1 MEKKMA
7 NTEKKIT
14 KKDRY
19 NRLYAI
25 VEQSNATDKVDLLG
39 FIDHEVEL
47 LEKKSSKT
55 TLTANQKANL
65 EIIEVIKEVLAD
77 KPNSTVSEM
86 IKDDRLAAYSN
97 QKISSLLTKLG
108 DDGTKEVVKITDK
121 KVSRFSL
128 REAN

>member
-1 MEKKMA
+1 M
-7 NTEKKIT
+7 EKKIT
-14 KKDRY
+14 KKDKY
-19 NRLYAI
+19 NRVYAI
-25 VEQSNATDKVDLLG
+25 VEQSNATDKADLLG

-65 EIIEVIKEVLAD
+65 EIIEVIKAVLAD
-77 KPNSTVSEM
+77 KPNSTVSEL
-86 IKDDRLAAYSN
+86 IKDERLSAYTN
-97 QKISSLLTKLG
+97 QKISALLTKLG

-128 REAN
+128 REAE